1 MIAMTTGYRT
11 IPKHAPKSQSLTK
24 IWRKKA
30 SNPATYLEKNHYKW
44 KLLRKPA
51 LPELSF
57 EDISYVP
64 SAGTRLSELF
74 RDSGL
79 QIIVKLASIELTP
92 GKSDFP
98 VGGWHIEGQMNEC
111 ICGTALFYLEN
122 ITDTTLSFRMRTSN
136 ELNESEGPYDV
147 GQDSYRWM
155 ENAYGARFGGNNGS
169 CLQNYGHVQTRQG
182 RLLAFPNVL

>member
-1 MIAMTTGYRT
+1 
-11 IPKHAPKSQSLTK
+11 
-24 IWRKKA
+24 
-30 SNPATYLEKNHYKW
+30 LEKEGFQPRYIFRKNHYKW

-92 GKSDFP
+92 GNSDFA

-111 ICGTALFYLEN
+111 ICGTALFYLDSEN
-122 ITDTTLSFRMRTSN
+122 ITDTTLSSRMQTSN

-155 ENAYGARFGGNNGS
+155 ENAYGARFGGNKGS
-169 CLQNYGHVQTRQG
+169 CLQITGTFG
-182 RLLAFPNVL
+182 RDRVAFSRSLMSCKSNIQLEMWPRNLLISW

>member
-1 MIAMTTGYRT
+1 LE
-11 IPKHAPKSQSLTK
+11 KEDF
-24 IWRKKA
+24 
-30 SNPATYLEKNHYKW
+30 NPRYIFRKNHYRW

-51 LPELSF
+51 LPEFSF

-64 SAGTRLSELF
+64 SEGTRLSELF

-111 ICGTALFYLEN
+111 ICGTALFYLDSEN
-122 ITDTTLSFRMRTSN
+122 ITDTTLSSRMQTSN

-155 ENAYGARFGGNNGS
+155 ESANGARFGGNKGS
-169 CLQNYGHVQTRQG
+169 CLQITGTFRRDRVAFSRSLMSCKSNIQLEMWPRN
-182 RLLAFPNVL
+182 LLISW